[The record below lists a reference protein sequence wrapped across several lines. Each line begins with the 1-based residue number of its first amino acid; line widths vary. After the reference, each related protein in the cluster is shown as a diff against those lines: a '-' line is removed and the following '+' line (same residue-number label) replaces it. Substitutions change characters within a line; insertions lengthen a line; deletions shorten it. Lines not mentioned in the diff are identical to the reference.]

1 MAIADEMV
9 DVICEKCGSDNVY
22 YSKKRQLIVC
32 EDCGHSFAMKK
43 GSVQRAC
50 PPNSMDYRNDRK

>member
-1 MAIADEMV
+1 MSIADDMV

-43 GSVQRAC
+43 GAGQRAC
-50 PPNSMDYRNDRK
+50 PPCS